1 MFMYFI
7 FLFVFYFLRM
17 VFTVN
22 KDYEREMKNHFLDK
36 SDVSRIQNVKY
47 YTACLESG

>member
-17 VFTVN
+17 VFRVN
-22 KDYEREMKNHFLDK
+22 KDYEREMKNHFLDN
-36 SDVSRIQNVKY
+36 SDAFHESRM
-47 YTACLESG
+47 